1 MRTRHLLLAAMLAT
15 TTAQAKEH
23 GGASKAKLTL
33 QEAIADAETAL
44 DQGRLGDAFS
54 EAERLQRTHGLHK
67 DEQSRVDL
75 IVARC
80 ALVKGNYAVADKLL
94 ARRYKADPGDT
105 RVAEW
110 YGRAL
115 DGVGKGDAAL
125 SILSPLA
132 QKDAIQE
139 GDSYWTLAQ
148 LEHKKGSDS
157 AAYAHAKLALE
168 KPIVLQSGELDDAI
182 HHFIDELT
190 PKKK

>member
-1 MRTRHLLLAAMLAT
+1 MLAA

-23 GGASKAKLTL
+23 SGTGKAKLTL
-33 QEAIADAETAL
+33 QEAIADAEAAL
-44 DQGRLGDAFS
+44 DQGRLGDAFN

-67 DEQSRVDL
+67 DEQSRVEL

-80 ALVKGNYAVADKLL
+80 ALAKGNYAVADKLL

-115 DGVGKGDAAL
+115 DGAGKGDAAL

>member
-1 MRTRHLLLAAMLAT
+1 MLRGQWLLAAMLMAT

-23 GGASKAKLTL
+23 GERKAKLTL
-33 QEAIADAETAL
+33 QEAIADAESAL
-44 DQGRLGDAFS
+44 DNGRLGDAFG
-54 EAERLQRTHGLHK
+54 EADKLARSHGLRK
-67 DEQSRVDL
+67 DEQQRVEL

-80 ALVKGNYAVADKLL
+80 ALVRGNFAVADKLL
-94 ARRYKADPGDT
+94 ARRYKADPDDT

-115 DGVGKGDAAL
+115 DGVGKGDQAL

-132 QKDAIQE
+132 QKDALHE

-148 LEHKKGSDS
+148 LEHKKGSDE
-157 AAYAHAKLALE
+157 AARAHAKLALE
-168 KPIVLQSGELDDAI
+168 KPIVLQSGELDTEI
-182 HHFIDELT
+182 HQFIDQLT

>member
-1 MRTRHLLLAAMLAT
+1 MRTMLLAAAMLTA

-23 GGASKAKLTL
+23 EHGRPQLTL
-33 QEAIADAETAL
+33 QEAIAEAETAL
-44 DQGRLGDAFS
+44 DEGRLGDAFDK
-54 EAERLQRTHGLHK
+54 ADRLARTHGLHK
-67 DEQSRVDL
+67 DEQERVDL

-80 ALVKGNYAVADKLL
+80 ALLHGKFAVADKLL

-115 DGVGKGDAAL
+115 DGVGKSDEAL
-125 SILSPLA
+125 GILSPLA
-132 QKDAIQE
+132 QKDALKE

-148 LEHKKGSDS
+148 LEHRKGSDT
-157 AAYAHAKLALE
+157 AARAHAKLALE
-168 KPIVLQSGELDDAI
+168 RPIVLQSGELDDAI